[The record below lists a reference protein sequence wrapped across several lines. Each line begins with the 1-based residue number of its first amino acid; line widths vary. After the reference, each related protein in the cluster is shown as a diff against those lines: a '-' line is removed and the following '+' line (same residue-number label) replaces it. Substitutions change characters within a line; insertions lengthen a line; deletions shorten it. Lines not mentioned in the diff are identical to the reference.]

1 MCVCLC
7 ACVHDERACV
17 CAGHIFPDV
26 EISDIPLQKTWTASE
41 LPVGGLMVMMSEER
55 HKSTFGL

>member
-1 MCVCLC
+1 M
-7 ACVHDERACV
+7 CV